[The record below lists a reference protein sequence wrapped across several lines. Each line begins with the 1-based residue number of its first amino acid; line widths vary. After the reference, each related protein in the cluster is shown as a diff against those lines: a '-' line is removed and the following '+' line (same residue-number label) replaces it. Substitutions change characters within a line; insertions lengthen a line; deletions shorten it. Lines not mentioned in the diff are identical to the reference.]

1 MILRAAAAQ
10 AWLKRCSS
18 SRETRS
24 RDEDDGGNLAAVAD
38 GRPRAGPEFVQCV
51 GLDPGPGHIQFQ
63 GHARGKQ
70 IGALRQVIESVDAF
84 GSHMALRGN
93 LGLCSVEVYPDQYS
107 KLVCSHEYFSLYAG
121 CHNAVV
127 PRTTLDKM

>member
-1 MILRAAAAQ
+1 
-10 AWLKRCSS
+10 
-18 SRETRS
+18 
-24 RDEDDGGNLAAVAD
+24 
-38 GRPRAGPEFVQCV
+38 
-51 GLDPGPGHIQFQ
+51 
-63 GHARGKQ
+63 
-70 IGALRQVIESVDAF
+70 
-84 GSHMALRGN
+84 MALRGN